1 LVSTSQVALKITP
14 DLLRILLQLT
24 KQARLK

>member
-1 LVSTSQVALKITP
+1 LVSISQADSKITP

-24 KQARLK
+24 KQARLN